1 MPFHLIGLLFSS
13 FFIIN
18 ADAQWHS
25 REDVKRALMLAEY
38 EKSQRSNA
46 LKVNQICKGVE
57 AGQNI
62 SSDLTVES
70 QEPAPMFIPGPFAIA
85 HHLISSWAF
94 EGAPKLPSSF
104 SNL

>member
-1 MPFHLIGLLFSS
+1 VPFQYIGLILF
-13 FFIIN
+13 FLIIH

-25 REDVKRALMLAEY
+25 REDVKRALTFAEY
-38 EKSQRSNA
+38 EKAQRSNA

-57 AGQNI
+57 RGQTI
-62 SSDLTVES
+62 SSDLSVES
-70 QEPAPMFIPGPFAIA
+70 EEPTPMFVPGPFAIA

-94 EGAPKLPSSF
+94 EGAPKVPSSF